1 MSLKEI
7 FDLPYFHGRLTD
19 EEAYDLCQEELT
31 NTGKTQVYIQ
41 HLYEINGELQG
52 RICGYQASR
61 LSFVF
66 PYPTRGLSQM
76 PVMMPCMDDLRNED
90 FVERKNQPSD
100 LERVAILDSLDYCCL
115 KNLIQKI
122 DELQLSA
129 MEKEELKKLVRGFQ
143 LILASNI
150 PNPNEL

>member
-1 MSLKEI
+1 MEKPIALRARS
-7 FDLPYFHGRLTD
+7 FFPW
-19 EEAYDLCQEELT
+19 AELLVL
-31 NTGKTQVYIQ
+31 N
-41 HLYEINGELQG
+41 
-52 RICGYQASR
+52 
-61 LSFVF
+61 
-66 PYPTRGLSQM
+66 
-76 PVMMPCMDDLRNED
+76 

>member
-31 NTGKTQVYIQ
+31 NTGKTQVYIW
-41 HLYEINGELQG
+41 HLSEINGELQG

-66 PYPTRGLSQM
+66 PYPTSQM
-76 PVMMPCMDDLRNED
+76 PVMMPFMDDLRIEN
-90 FVERKNQPSD
+90 FVERKNQQSE
-100 LERVAILDSLDYCCL
+100 LERVANLD
-115 KNLIQKI
+115 K
-122 DELQLSA
+122 
-129 MEKEELKKLVRGFQ
+129 
-143 LILASNI
+143 
-150 PNPNEL
+150 

>member
-1 MSLKEI
+1 
-7 FDLPYFHGRLTD
+7 
-19 EEAYDLCQEELT
+19 
-31 NTGKTQVYIQ
+31 
-41 HLYEINGELQG
+41 
-52 RICGYQASR
+52 
-61 LSFVF
+61 
-66 PYPTRGLSQM
+66 M